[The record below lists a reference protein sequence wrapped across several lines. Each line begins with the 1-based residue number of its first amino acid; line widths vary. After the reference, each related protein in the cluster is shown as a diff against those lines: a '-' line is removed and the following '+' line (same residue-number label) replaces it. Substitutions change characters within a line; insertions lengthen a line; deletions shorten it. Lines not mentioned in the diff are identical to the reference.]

1 MDRFDFVIIGAG
13 AAGEAAANAALERG
27 KTVAVVERELFGGS
41 CSFWACIPSKALLHA
56 AAEHRC
62 GTYPWQRASDRRDY
76 MINREGRDWP
86 DDSGHV
92 KPLEKAGARLYRGKA
107 RILGPGLV
115 EVALENRG
123 GTGASVRRSAER
135 IEAGTIVIATGSQPT
150 MPSIEGL
157 AETEPWTNREATSTR
172 KLPRSLVVLGG
183 GPVGVEM
190 ASVFARFGV
199 EMALVHSHD
208 QLLDKDHPRISEAAA
223 RILRD
228 DGVELRLG
236 ARAVRVRPRAGDHDA
251 HVVELS
257 DGGTVEGERIFVA
270 LGRQLQLD
278 GLGLESL
285 ALDPATLPRDGRL
298 RVAEGV
304 YVIGDPAGPEM
315 FTHVSHYQG
324 GLAVRMALGGDVAP
338 EYRAIPRAVFVE
350 PELASVG
357 MSLDQARGAG
367 ADAFEFVV
375 DFATTARGYEVE
387 AAFGHLAIVVDRA
400 TQTIV
405 GASVVAPD
413 ASAAIHEVVLAI
425 HARVPVPTLASML
438 HGFPTTSRAFDGLY
452 AEALKALTGQ
462 AVPA

>member
-1 MDRFDFVIIGAG
+1 
-13 AAGEAAANAALERG
+13 
-27 KTVAVVERELFGGS
+27 
-41 CSFWACIPSKALLHA
+41 
-56 AAEHRC
+56 
-62 GTYPWQRASDRRDY
+62 
-76 MINREGRDWP
+76 
-86 DDSGHV
+86 
-92 KPLEKAGARLYRGKA
+92 
-107 RILGPGLV
+107 
-115 EVALENRG
+115 
-123 GTGASVRRSAER
+123 
-135 IEAGTIVIATGSQPT
+135 
-150 MPSIEGL
+150 
-157 AETEPWTNREATSTR
+157 
-172 KLPRSLVVLGG
+172 
-183 GPVGVEM
+183 
-190 ASVFARFGV
+190 
-199 EMALVHSHD
+199 
-208 QLLDKDHPRISEAAA
+208 
-223 RILRD
+223 
-228 DGVELRLG
+228 
-236 ARAVRVRPRAGDHDA
+236 
-251 HVVELS
+251 
-257 DGGTVEGERIFVA
+257 
-270 LGRQLQLD
+270 
-278 GLGLESL
+278 
-285 ALDPATLPRDGRL
+285 
-298 RVAEGV
+298 
-304 YVIGDPAGPEM
+304 M

-324 GLAVRMALGGDVAP
+324 GLAVRMALGEDVAP